1 MSLSWQ
7 RDVNNVQPSTP
18 TSPLSNDPLTRRG
31 HVVVDRVG
39 DSRGVGAYCI
49 RPYPGP
55 AVLPRELH
63 GPADPLTRPGT
74 VNCGR
79 CRCRGP
85 TGSAGGPPASV
96 AAARVGGAPPM
107 RAGRPRSQYCWLH
120 PRRAG
125 RPRSQYFWAPTKKPF
140 HQPEPALAAA
150 VRATHAD
157 SEDMRVAALVPEASI
172 LVTNHYP
179 WVRGGTGDGDGA
191 GAVGQGD
198 ARAVRGVAQQ
208 RDEVAQRRG
217 DGVAVDLLLAPR

>member
-1 MSLSWQ
+1 VV
-7 RDVNNVQPSTP
+7 DVDAGGRLGARAARPLPSRPRGWVARHRCGRPARAPST
-18 TSPLSNDPLTRRG
+18 
-31 HVVVDRVG
+31 
-39 DSRGVGAYCI
+39 
-49 RPYPGP
+49 
-55 AVLPRELH
+55 
-63 GPADPLTRPGT
+63 
-74 VNCGR
+74 
-79 CRCRGP
+79 
-85 TGSAGGPPASV
+85 AG
-96 AAARVGGAPPM
+96 
-107 RAGRPRSQYCWLH
+107 
-120 PRRAG
+120 
-125 RPRSQYFWAPTKKPF
+125 APTKKPF